1 MSISR
6 AVKPVALVLAGVL
19 VSWAVVFHWLGW
31 SALSSESNGACGG
44 RHGPCPEGLPPVLI
58 LAFVFTFAGVVAMSF
73 AVGANSGALTRP
85 WMVSLVVAG
94 LAGGVWTGVLGYE
107 WLRGPH
113 LDVAWEAPRDRPSSA
128 RAVGEW
134 MPGPSTLIRARNDGL
149 FAYDTSDGTR
159 RWTVPAPERRS
170 VCAMSR
176 TTPSSIGLVGL
187 GRYEKPCD
195 TVVAVDLSS
204 GRELWTKKINAD
216 DSVTRPT
223 DARLVGAGDTA
234 VVLEEKAVVGL
245 GLRDGAPRWRSPLD
259 RNCQALAVDATPE
272 RALVMEQCTGT
283 DGDNTKMRLS
293 ALDPRS
299 GERQWRSTLPTESR
313 WEKVFML
320 SADPIV
326 VYVKEDDDRGTD
338 AVISFDDKGRREAV
352 IPRLG
357 QEDDLNFEVTQYG
370 YSEPFDAR
378 PVFRAVVT
386 NGLFISAVGPAD
398 KDDPQHVA
406 AFSLKDGRGVWKT
419 SLGGTVAALTQ
430 DRSGELDLLVGGDLW
445 RLDPATGEKHG
456 GTPLRGA
463 PLSSVLA
470 LHRMQGGRYVIVNSD
485 GAKDTPPV
493 FAIK

>member
-1 MSISR
+1 MSIPR
-6 AVKPVALVLAGVL
+6 AVKPVTLLLAGVL
-19 VSWAVVFHWLGW
+19 LCWAAVFHWLGW
-31 SALSSESNGACGG
+31 SALSSESQGACGG
-44 RHGPCPEGLPPVLI
+44 RYDPCPEGLAPVLI
-58 LAFVFTFAGVVAMSF
+58 LAFVFTFAGAFGMSIAVAM
-73 AVGANSGALTRP
+73 NSGSLATR
-85 WMVSLVVAG
+85 WMVSLVVVG
-94 LAGGVWTGVLGYE
+94 LAGGVWPGVLGYE

-113 LDVAWEAPRDRPSSA
+113 LDVAWETPRDRPSSV
-128 RAVGEW
+128 RAVGDW

-176 TTPSSIGLVGL
+176 TTPSSIGLIGL

-204 GRELWTKKINAD
+204 GRTLWTKKISAD
-216 DSVTRPT
+216 DSVTRVT

-245 GLRDGAPRWRSPLD
+245 GLRDGAARWRSPLD
-259 RNCQALAVDATPE
+259 RGCQALTVDATPE
-272 RALVMEQCTGT
+272 RALVVEQCTNT
-283 DGDNTKMRLS
+283 DGKNTKLRLS

-299 GERQWRSTLPTESR
+299 GARQWRSTLPTESP
-313 WEKVFML
+313 WETVFML

-326 VYVKEDDDRGTD
+326 VYVNEDDDRGTD
-338 AVISFDDKGRREAV
+338 AVISFDDEGRRRAV

-357 QEDDLNFEVTQYG
+357 QEDDLNFEVMQYG
-370 YSEPFDAR
+370 FSEPFDAR
-378 PVFRAVVT
+378 PVFRSAVAK
-386 NGLFISAVGPAD
+386 GLFISAVGPAD
-398 KDDPQHVA
+398 KNDPQHVA
-406 AFSLKDGRGVWKT
+406 AYSLKDGRRVWKT

-430 DRSGELDLLVGGDLW
+430 DRTGELDLLAGGHLW

-463 PLSSVLA
+463 PLSDVLA
-470 LHRMQGGRYVIVNSD
+470 LHRVKSGRYVIVNSN
-485 GAKDTPPV
+485 GAKDAPPV